1 MSVSIPDSYNHG
13 TKEVFQENDTSR
25 RGRQLELLRMFN
37 DLSYDM
43 KFVDEKRYI
52 LVSEKLC
59 EIGRLLGGWIRS
71 QKETSTNTGK

>member
-1 MSVSIPDSYNHG
+1 MGNM
-13 TKEVFQENDTSR
+13 R
-25 RGRQLELLRMFN
+25 RYGAPGNPETDEGREQRSGLILLRMFN

>member
-1 MSVSIPDSYNHG
+1 
-13 TKEVFQENDTSR
+13 
-25 RGRQLELLRMFN
+25 
-37 DLSYDM
+37 M